1 MRFME
6 CAKADATND
15 WELRVKDKHPDT
27 SHIICMRPKEIID
40 RNEENSVE
48 HWMLHRLRDADSVD
62 ILKIRRRNYDFA
74 KAAIV
79 FHESEN

>member
-1 MRFME
+1 ME

-48 HWMLHRLRDADSVD
+48 H
-62 ILKIRRRNYDFA
+62 
-74 KAAIV
+74 
-79 FHESEN
+79 